1 MRTQKER
8 LELAI
13 IISILLHLLL
23 IGLFL
28 LGSLFTNVIQPA
40 AGGSGGDTDSIE
52 AVMVD
57 TGQVA
62 AEYGRIQQQ
71 KPVKEEKKTPLKE
84 QPKETD
90 SEEQEKLIQ
99 LERQKQEQRKQEIA
113 KQEQLKQE
121 QIKKQ
126 QEEEATRKK
135 VAEAARLKAEAEAKR
150 LEAAA
155 KQAEEERK
163 LKEAEAQKQ
172 QKLKAEQ
179 EMKLKQEKEA
189 KEKTEKAAKEQAQ
202 KAEQEKAAKEQAE
215 KAAKEKAEKEA
226 KAKAAKEKAEKEAKA
241 KAEKEA
247 KAKAD
252 AARAQQLLDGDFGGS
267 SQGSNKNQAGSQGT
281 GNARSVGDGFGNED
295 RGYENLIKKK
305 IARTY
310 RVDPSF
316 QGRECRVKLFIER
329 DGRISNHQVLSG
341 PEDICRAA
349 SSAIVSAQT
358 VPPAPSDQLYAKY
371 KSPVLRFSLK
381 IQ

>member
-8 LELAI
+8 LELAVI
-13 IISILLHLLL
+13 TSILLHLLL

-28 LGSLFTNVIQPA
+28 LGSLFTNMIQPA

-71 KPVKEEKKTPLKE
+71 KPVKEEKTEPPKE
-84 QPKETD
+84 EPKETAAD
-90 SEEQEKLIQ
+90 EQQKVIQ
-99 LERQKQEQRKQEIA
+99 LEGEKEEQRKKELA

-135 VAEAARLKAEAEAKR
+135 AAEAARLKAEAEAKR

-172 QKLKAEQ
+172 QKQKAEQ
-179 EMKLKQEKEA
+179 EAKEKAMKEQAEKAAKEKAEKEKAAKEKAEKEA
-189 KEKTEKAAKEQAQ
+189 KEKAEKEAK
-202 KAEQEKAAKEQAE
+202 AKAE

-226 KAKAAKEKAEKEAKA
+226 KAKAER
-241 KAEKEA
+241 EA

-252 AARAQQLLDGDFGGS
+252 AARAQQLLDGDFDGGS
-267 SQGSNKNQAGSQGT
+267 SQGSNQNRSGSQGT
-281 GNARSVGDGFGNED
+281 GNAKSVGDGFGNED

-358 VPPAPSDQLYAKY
+358 VPPAPSDQLYSKY

-381 IQ
+381 VQ

>member
-8 LELAI
+8 LELAVI
-13 IISILLHLLL
+13 TSILLHLLL

-28 LGSLFTNVIQPA
+28 LGSLFTNMIQPA

-71 KPVKEEKKTPLKE
+71 KPVKEEKTEPPKE
-84 QPKETD
+84 EPKETAAD
-90 SEEQEKLIQ
+90 EQQKVIQ
-99 LERQKQEQRKQEIA
+99 LEREKQEQRKKELA

-121 QIKKQ
+121 QIKKL

-135 VAEAARLKAEAEAKR
+135 AAEAARLKAEAEAKR

-172 QKLKAEQ
+172 QKQKAEQ
-179 EMKLKQEKEA
+179 EAKEKVMKEQAEKAAKEKAEKEKAEKEA
-189 KEKTEKAAKEQAQ
+189 KEKAEKEAK
-202 KAEQEKAAKEQAE
+202 AKAE

-226 KAKAAKEKAEKEAKA
+226 KAKAER
-241 KAEKEA
+241 EA

-252 AARAQQLLDGDFGGS
+252 AARAQQLLDGDFDGGS
-267 SQGSNKNQAGSQGT
+267 SQGSNQNRSGSQGT
-281 GNARSVGDGFGNED
+281 GNAKSVGDGFGNED

-358 VPPAPSDQLYAKY
+358 VPPAPSDQLYSKY

-381 IQ
+381 VQ

>member
-8 LELAI
+8 LELAVI
-13 IISILLHLLL
+13 TSILLHLLL

-28 LGSLFTNVIQPA
+28 LGSLFTNMIQPA

-71 KPVKEEKKTPLKE
+71 KPVKEEKTEPPKE
-84 QPKETD
+84 QPKETAAD
-90 SEEQEKLIQ
+90 EQQKVIQ
-99 LERQKQEQRKQEIA
+99 LEREKQEQRKKELA

-135 VAEAARLKAEAEAKR
+135 AAEAARLKAEAEAKR
-150 LEAAA
+150 LEAVA

-172 QKLKAEQ
+172 QKQKAEQ
-179 EMKLKQEKEA
+179 EAKEKAMKEQAEKAAKEKAEKEKAAKEKAEKEA
-189 KEKTEKAAKEQAQ
+189 KEKAEKEAK
-202 KAEQEKAAKEQAE
+202 AKAE

-226 KAKAAKEKAEKEAKA
+226 KAKAER
-241 KAEKEA
+241 EA

-252 AARAQQLLDGDFGGS
+252 AARAQQLLDGDFGGGL
-267 SQGSNKNQAGSQGT
+267 SQGSNQNRSGSQGT
-281 GNARSVGDGFGNED
+281 GNAKSVGDGFGNED

-358 VPPAPSDQLYAKY
+358 VPPAPSDQLYSKY

-381 IQ
+381 VQ